1 VLVGAAALY
10 PASPASAQA
19 EPVPSVPVA
28 PADPAAPP
36 TVPVESSVA
45 APPASTTSTTL
56 AKCDATADVTV
67 IFTGNPIT
75 RTDSKVTFVVKSVLD
90 GQVPPSNVPAGNV
103 EVDFPRDER
112 FLFDQDT
119 YLVAAG
125 FDVEAKS
132 LVSKVRPLPDTPPH
146 CFAKDLIVTK
156 HADGTPIDTGVFAGM
171 NGNWKRVPLAF
182 VIPLGVV
189 LGALIVLVILR
200 RTSWWL
206 VRRTIGEWISDR
218 RFRRLADQPN
228 D

>member
-1 VLVGAAALY
+1 VLVGAAALV
-10 PASPASAQA
+10 PSSPALAQS
-19 EPVPSVPVA
+19 EPVPSV

-36 TVPVESSVA
+36 VESSVA
-45 APPASTTSTTL
+45 VPLASTTTTTL
-56 AKCDATADVTV
+56 AKCDATADVAV
-67 IFTGNPIT
+67 VFTGNPTT
-75 RTDSKVTFVVKSVLD
+75 RTDSKVTFIVKSVVG
-90 GQVPPSNVPAGNV
+90 GQVPPDSANGNV

-119 YLVAAG
+119 YLVAAS

-132 LVSKVRPLPDTPPH
+132 LVSKVRPLPDTPAH
-146 CFAKDLIVTK
+146 CFARDPIVTK

-171 NGNWKRVPLAF
+171 SGNWNRVPLAF